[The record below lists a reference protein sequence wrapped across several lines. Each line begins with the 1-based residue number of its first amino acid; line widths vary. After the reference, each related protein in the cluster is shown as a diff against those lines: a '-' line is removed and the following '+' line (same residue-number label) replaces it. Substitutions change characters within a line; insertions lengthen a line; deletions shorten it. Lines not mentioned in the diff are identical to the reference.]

1 MEPKV
6 RLSEYKPSEFIKIL
20 VCGPPGTA
28 KTCFAAGFPYPSLIL
43 DFDLKANSAAAW
55 YANDKDRLAEIEVR
69 ALGKRLDDSDPIAEL
84 NRIIREELIP
94 QQQKGE
100 MRYKTLVIDSMTTF
114 SAAVLNHIVKTNPG
128 TKRVASAQ
136 GVQAGMQDFGVLK
149 REFARL
155 IPGLL
160 SLPMN
165 VVMTAH
171 IKTDRSELTGE
182 ITRSPIMDGSFSQE
196 LPIYFEEVYRV
207 FMKDGKPYAQ
217 TKSDSYY
224 DFCRSQIPGLP
235 NPVELSYTNVVK
247 KWK

>member
-1 MEPKV
+1 MK
-6 RLSEYKPSEFIKIL
+6 LSEYKTSDNIKIL
-20 VCGPPGTA
+20 VCGPPGTG
-28 KTCFAAGFPYPSLIL
+28 KTCFAAGFPYPMLVL
-43 DFDLKANSAAAW
+43 DFDSKINSAAAW
-55 YANDKDRLAEIEVR
+55 YASDQARLDGIEVR
-69 ALGKRLDDSDPIAEL
+69 ALGKKLDGSDPIADM
-84 NRIIREELIP
+84 NKIITEELIP
-94 QQQKGE
+94 QQKNGT
-100 MRYKTLVIDSMTTF
+100 MKYKTLVIDSCTTF
-114 SAAVLNHIVKTNPG
+114 SNAVLQHIVKTNPG
-128 TKRVASAQ
+128 VKRVASAQ
-136 GVQAGMQDFGVLK
+136 GVQAGMQDFGILK

-182 ITRSPIMDGSFSQE
+182 IIRSPIMDGSFSQE

-224 DFCRSQIPGLP
+224 DFCRSQIPKLP
-235 NPVELSYTNVVK
+235 NPVELKYENLIK
-247 KWK
+247 R